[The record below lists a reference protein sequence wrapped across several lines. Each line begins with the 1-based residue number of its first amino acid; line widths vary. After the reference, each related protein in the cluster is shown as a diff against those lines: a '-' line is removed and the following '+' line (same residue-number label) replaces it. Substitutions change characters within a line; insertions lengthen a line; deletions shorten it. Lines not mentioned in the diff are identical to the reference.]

1 MEPFFFWKTQTFVP
15 TSSGFF
21 LSSRVDSLSISGV
34 RSLMW
39 FSSVTYWRRGHIN
52 HLTESLCMSEMQIF
66 EKAEFG
72 KVRVV
77 ERDGQPWFV
86 AKDVCE
92 CLELTDVSKTIS
104 LLDDD
109 EKGTNSI
116 RTPGGEQQMLVVSEP
131 GLYSLILRS
140 RKPEAKAFKRWV
152 THDVIPSI
160 RKRGLYATPQ
170 TVEAMLADPDTAIKL
185 LTSLKEERAK
195 SAALAAKVEQD
206 APKVLF
212 ADSVAASRSSILIG
226 NLAKL
231 LVQNGVKIGQNRLF
245 VYLREKGFLIQS
257 GSRKNTPTQRSME
270 MGLFE
275 VKEYLV
281 HNPDGSTRTRFTTK
295 VTGKGQL
302 YFVKKF
308 LSANTPVAA

>member
-1 MEPFFFWKTQTFVP
+1 
-15 TSSGFF
+15 
-21 LSSRVDSLSISGV
+21 
-34 RSLMW
+34 
-39 FSSVTYWRRGHIN
+39 
-52 HLTESLCMSEMQIF
+52 MSEMQIF

-77 ERDGQPWFV
+77 EREAEPWFV

-160 RKRGLYATPQ
+160 RKRGLYATPH

-212 ADSVAASRSSILIG
+212 ADAVSTSKTSILIG
-226 NLAKL
+226 DMAKILA
-231 LVQNGVKIGQNRLF
+231 QNGIKIGQKRLF
-245 VYLREKGFLIQS
+245 AYLREHGYLMQAGRS
-257 GSRKNTPTQRSME
+257 KNIPTQHSIE
-270 MGLFE
+270 KGLFE
-275 VKEYLV
+275 VKESAV
-281 HNPDGSTRTRFTTK
+281 TMPDGSVRTRITPM

-308 LSANTPVAA
+308 LSATTPAAA

>member
-1 MEPFFFWKTQTFVP
+1 
-15 TSSGFF
+15 
-21 LSSRVDSLSISGV
+21 
-34 RSLMW
+34 
-39 FSSVTYWRRGHIN
+39 
-52 HLTESLCMSEMQIF
+52 MSEMQIF

-72 KVRVV
+72 KVRIV

-160 RKRGLYATPQ
+160 RKRGLYATPH

-212 ADSVAASRSSILIG
+212 ADAVSTSKTSILIG
-226 NLAKL
+226 DMAKILA
-231 LVQNGVKIGQNRLF
+231 QNGIKIGQKRLF
-245 VYLREKGFLIQS
+245 AYLREHGYLMQAGRS
-257 GSRKNTPTQRSME
+257 KNIPTQHSIE
-270 MGLFE
+270 KGLFE
-275 VKEYLV
+275 VKESAV
-281 HNPDGSTRTRFTTK
+281 TMPDGSVRTRITPM

-308 LSANTPVAA
+308 LFATTPVAA

>member
-1 MEPFFFWKTQTFVP
+1 MTMQVLPYVFQEQ
-15 TSSGFF
+15 
-21 LSSRVDSLSISGV
+21 LV
-34 RSLMW
+34 RARLDEQ
-39 FSSVTYWRRGHIN
+39 GN
-52 HLTESLCMSEMQIF
+52 
-66 EKAEFG
+66 
-72 KVRVV
+72 
-77 ERDGQPWFV
+77 PWFV
-86 AKDVCE
+86 AKDVCAVLDIQDHHQAIE
-92 CLELTDVSKTIS
+92 Q
-104 LLDDD
+104 LDDD
-109 EKGTNSI
+109 ERGRCTVP
-116 RTPGGEQQMLVVSEP
+116 TPGGMQELKVISES
-131 GLYSLILRS
+131 GLYALIFRS

-160 RKRGLYATPQ
+160 RKRGLYATPH

-226 NLAKL
+226 DLAKL
-231 LVQNGVKIGQNRLF
+231 LMQNGVKIGQNRFF

-257 GSRKNTPTQRSME
+257 GSRKNTPTQKSME

-308 LSANTPVAA
+308 LSATTPAAA

>member
-1 MEPFFFWKTQTFVP
+1 
-15 TSSGFF
+15 
-21 LSSRVDSLSISGV
+21 
-34 RSLMW
+34 
-39 FSSVTYWRRGHIN
+39 
-52 HLTESLCMSEMQIF
+52 MSEMQIF

-86 AKDVCE
+86 ASDV
-92 CLELTDVSKTIS
+92 
-104 LLDDD
+104 
-109 EKGTNSI
+109 
-116 RTPGGEQQMLVVSEP
+116 
-131 GLYSLILRS
+131 
-140 RKPEAKAFKRWV
+140 AKALGYERPNDAVNAHCKKINKFSYGNSAQGAVPYNIIPESDVYRLVMRSNLPSAERFQDWV
-152 THDVIPSI
+152 VEDVLPTL
-160 RKRGLYATPQ
+160 RKTGFYGSASLPNFADP
-170 TVEAMLADPDTAIKL
+170 VEAARAWAD
-185 LTSLKEERAK
+185 KEEQRRLEEQAK
-195 SAALAAKVEQD
+195 LALAAKVEQD

-212 ADSVAASRSSILIG
+212 ADSVAASRSSILVG
-226 NLAKL
+226 DLAKL

-257 GSRKNTPTQRSME
+257 GSRKNTPTQKSME

-308 LSANTPVAA
+308 LSATTPAAA

>member
-1 MEPFFFWKTQTFVP
+1 MHELTVFEN
-15 TSSGFF
+15 
-21 LSSRVDSLSISGV
+21 
-34 RSLMW
+34 
-39 FSSVTYWRRGHIN
+39 VT
-52 HLTESLCMSEMQIF
+52 
-66 EKAEFG
+66 FG

-77 ERDGQPWFV
+77 EREGQPWFV
-86 AKDVCE
+86 ARDVCE
-92 CLELTDVSKTIS
+92 CLELENVSEA
-104 LLDDD
+104 LRGLDED
-109 EKGTNSI
+109 EKITLSNPDGNPRAGI
-116 RTPGGEQQMLVVSEP
+116 PHQMNAVSEP

-226 NLAKL
+226 DLAKL